1 MSTVSFENTV
11 KRYSDAAVIL
21 DGITLDVRDGEFM
34 VLVGPSGCGKS
45 TLLRCLAGLEE
56 VTSGTVRIGER
67 VVNDL
72 APRDRDIAMVFQSY
86 ALYPHMSARENMAFG
101 LSVRKVPRPE
111 IEARVDEA
119 ARLLEIPHLLDR
131 FPKDMSGGQR
141 QRVAMGRAIVRHPK
155 VFLFD
160 EPLSNLDAALRT
172 QMRVELKRL
181 HERLKA
187 TIIYVTHDQV
197 EAMTLADRICV
208 LNRGVIQQVG
218 TPAEV
223 FETPANRFVAT
234 FIGTPQ
240 MNIVEA
246 ETAVEGKGVRVSA
259 GGVDLVVE
267 GFAGAGGR
275 KVLLGIR
282 PQDLKIAKDSRIV
295 EGAVEIVEALGRT
308 SLVHIALPG
317 GAKIACEGPAAEAAE
332 LCSGAAIRLD
342 IDPARVH
349 LFDAETG
356 LSIPRTG

>member
-1 MSTVSFENTV
+1 MATVGFENIV
-11 KRYSDAAVIL
+11 KRYSEKAVIL
-21 DGITLDVRDGEFM
+21 GGITLDVRDGEFM

-56 VTSGTVRIGER
+56 ITSGTVRIGER

-72 APRDRDIAMVFQSY
+72 APGDRDIAMVFQSY
-86 ALYPHMSARENMAFG
+86 ALYPHMSTRENMAFG
-101 LSVRKVPRPE
+101 LSVRKIPRPE

-119 ARLLEIPHLLDR
+119 ARLLEISHLLDR
-131 FPKDMSGGQR
+131 FPKDLSGGQR
-141 QRVAMGRAIVRHPK
+141 QRVAMGRAIVRHPQ

-208 LNRGVIQQVG
+208 LHRGVIQQVG

-240 MNIVEA
+240 MNIAEA
-246 ETAVEGKGVRVSA
+246 DSLAKGREVRIA
-259 GGVDLVVE
+259 APGVDLLVE

-275 KVLLGIR
+275 KVLFGIR
-282 PQDLKIAKDSRIV
+282 PQDLRIV
-295 EGAVEIVEALGRT
+295 KNGGSIAGTVEIVEALGRT
-308 SLVHIALPG
+308 SLVHVALQG
-317 GAKIACEGPAAEAAE
+317 GARIACEAPADAAAT
-332 LCSGAAIRLD
+332 LCSGTPVRLSV
-342 IDPARVH
+342 DPARVH

-356 LSIPRTG
+356 LSIPRTR